1 MSSCPCTKSGH
12 YVPSDHC
19 ILGKQ
24 IEKALVRTSEIRG
37 LVKLG
42 QSEIFSMGRRRLGKV
57 ISGVY
62 QTKDRDQDHP
72 QEKEMQKG
80 KMAV

>member
-1 MSSCPCTKSGH
+1 M
-12 YVPSDHC
+12 PSDHC

-42 QSEIFSMGRRRLGKV
+42 QSEIFSLGRRRLGKV